1 MKIGMIL
8 DNEFSGDLRVENEA
22 VALSKAGHEVF
33 VLCLNFGEKKNYEE
47 FHGVKILRIPISRK
61 LKKKLAGL
69 NNTIFNFYPRFW
81 ARHIKRFVRE
91 NKIDVLHVHD
101 LWMLE
106 GAFRANKK
114 LGLPLIADLHENFVH
129 ALGHYRYA
137 NTFPGKF
144 LISQKRWAKKE
155 KEWCLQ
161 ADWIITVIDEAVER
175 YIALGVPPEKITV
188 VPNYVNLEEFLPEKF
203 DESILSKFKEDFK
216 LVYTGGFDTHRG
228 LETLL
233 EAAAI
238 LKSRIENL
246 KVLLVGSGSNYDSL
260 QELSQKL
267 ELDKVVSFEGWQPVE
282 KLPSYIAASDIGIIP
297 HLKTVH
303 TDNTIP
309 HKLFQY
315 MFLEKPVIATDCA
328 PLVRIIKESNA
339 GLIYPSGNAQAL
351 AERIYELY
359 TKPSLREEMGL
370 NGKNAVL
377 QKYNWEKAAGNLIR
391 LYEKIS

>member
-1 MKIGMIL
+1 
-8 DNEFSGDLRVENEA
+8 
-22 VALSKAGHEVF
+22 
-33 VLCLNFGEKKNYEE
+33 
-47 FHGVKILRIPISRK
+47 
-61 LKKKLAGL
+61 
-69 NNTIFNFYPRFW
+69 
-81 ARHIKRFVRE
+81 
-91 NKIDVLHVHD
+91 
-101 LWMLE
+101 
-106 GAFRANKK
+106 
-114 LGLPLIADLHENFVH
+114 
-129 ALGHYRYA
+129 
-137 NTFPGKF
+137 
-144 LISQKRWAKKE
+144 
-155 KEWCLQ
+155 LQ

-260 QELSQKL
+260 RELSQKL